1 VRSGTCDAPT
11 KVRGLVCQE
20 FSRKVVA
27 VGHYNGFWNET
38 DDWVGENPFVSQIRC
53 SVIGAKQI
61 FRKFAEYAKV
71 QIG

>member
-1 VRSGTCDAPT
+1 M
-11 KVRGLVCQE
+11 
-20 FSRKVVA
+20 VA